1 METIEEWAEYISELI
16 FGPTPTEQ
24 LRRAK
29 REIER
34 AVRRVQN
41 DKLTYDNKEKNAINQ
56 LKMKAKTAAAPSD
69 LLPLAQDIARARAA
83 SARLHKIIMT
93 MDGVQINL
101 TANHSL
107 ATLSNATKMATDALK
122 ACNSITSAQNVQEYE
137 KELMKFE
144 VASDMFEDLSEQDGE
159 KEDAAL
165 LLAQIADEQS
175 IALQFELPGANCSR
189 ELCKTGNATQ
199 YSGPRAAWLALGTLA
214 LFCIILTRLSE
225 QARRKGFDCLKRSCR
240 QFQTKS
246 RRSSIFSF
254 PQEPR

>member
-175 IALQFELPGANCSR
+175 IALQFELPGANCSP
-189 ELCKTGNATQ
+189 Q

>member
-189 ELCKTGNATQ
+189 ECYPIFRPARCLACTRHPSIVLH
-199 YSGPRAAWLALGTLA
+199 YSNSPFRAGAPQRFRLLEEELPTVPNQKPTLKH
-214 LFCIILTRLSE
+214 I
-225 QARRKGFDCLKRSCR
+225 
-240 QFQTKS
+240 
-246 RRSSIFSF
+246 
-254 PQEPR
+254 